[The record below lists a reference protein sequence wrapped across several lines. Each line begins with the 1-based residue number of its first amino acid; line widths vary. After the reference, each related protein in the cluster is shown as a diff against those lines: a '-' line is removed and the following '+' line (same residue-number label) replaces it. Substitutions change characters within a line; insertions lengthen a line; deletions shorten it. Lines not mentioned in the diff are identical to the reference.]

1 MYVVVFQASH
11 CSFMLPNVFLS
22 KNCNCG
28 LWKQFN
34 RVCFLFLQRPC
45 LVSSGVQSCISLTKC
60 HLDVILMDVEVWLR
74 MQWCQLQFYSNML
87 PDNKECTHW
96 QERTAIW
103 IWAHCSMMPT
113 VIKPLCWQSFA
124 CVIISKCVTANTTR
138 WCDESPN
145 YFWFSGL
152 GKRLSMDCKY
162 NLIWCGRCN
171 W

>member
-1 MYVVVFQASH
+1 MFQASH

-103 IWAHCSMMPT
+103 IWAHCCCGT
-113 VIKPLCWQSFA
+113 FHTALWCLQSLNLSVDKA
-124 CVIISKCVTANTTR
+124 LYVLLSLSVLLQIQQGDVTSLQIT
-138 WCDESPN
+138 
-145 YFWFSGL
+145 FGL
-152 GKRLSMDCKY
+152 VV
-162 NLIWCGRCN
+162 
-171 W
+171 